1 MSLNRDCTECTNRGT
16 IGLIL
21 HLTKQSSLSFL
32 HYSSSFERKKSNLGL
47 LWSRML
53 KKSMIVVTLCW
64 WKTRVE
70 LKTWRYFCTYSET
83 GVRISP
89 SSQSNKKRKEK
100 GLNGQL
106 PKARRSCRFRHI
118 ALSKKV
124 CILQKRSC
132 RGLYNLL
139 YIGKLSFCN
148 FKGKNV
154 QKLGKPWGWYL
165 IIIEL
170 TPWRGQ
176 LQKHKLCVSESITV
190 S

>member
-1 MSLNRDCTECTNRGT
+1 
-16 IGLIL
+16 
-21 HLTKQSSLSFL
+21 
-32 HYSSSFERKKSNLGL
+32 
-47 LWSRML
+47 ML

-118 ALSKKV
+118 VLSKKV

-176 LQKHKLCVSESITV
+176 LQKHKLCVSESITHCLDRNLNDQKTRRYFWQWFHT
-190 S
+190 

>member
-1 MSLNRDCTECTNRGT
+1 M
-16 IGLIL
+16 GLIL
-21 HLTKQSSLSFL
+21 RLTKKVHFRFYIIYFLSN
-32 HYSSSFERKKSNLGL
+32 EKKANLGL

-70 LKTWRYFCTYSET
+70 LKTWRYFCTYSKT

-118 ALSKKV
+118 VVLSKKV

-154 QKLGKPWGWYL
+154 QKLGKPWGWLWYL

-176 LQKHKLCVSESITV
+176 LQKHKLCVLQMKA
-190 S
+190 